1 MPVAIRAKR
10 AQRHAGHGSV
20 SAIVCA
26 FIILSTS
33 AAAAQNAI
41 GNIPATARELITRAP
56 WHDVAGLALTL
67 GVVLFAVIC
76 AIALLRTRRGAAI
89 EAAGLHH
96 EIDSLK
102 TSAGEARAL
111 LASEPQVLL
120 VWPLQG
126 GDPEVIGDARILVPE
141 EPLQCVSDF
150 DTWLEPQ
157 SVEEIQTAVR
167 RLRANGEGFSS
178 ALSTRSGRKI
188 EASGRPIGGR
198 AVLCLR
204 DVNGL
209 QRDLAALTVEHHK
222 LQRDL
227 AAANSLIEALPSPVW
242 MRDKSGR
249 LVFFN
254 SAYASAVE
262 AGDPTSAVAGGIE
275 LFDAGVGRE
284 PDEGGGGRARRA
296 AIVGGHRRVLDVLA
310 VPTPNGSAGIGIDAT
325 EVETLHR
332 DVARMVEAHRRTLD
346 QLATAVAAFDAGRR
360 LTFYNA
366 AYRAL
371 WDLDGGLLDQ
381 APTDSAIL
389 DVLRAARKLPEQ
401 RDFREWRTQ
410 LHEAYQALEGKQ
422 HEWHLPDG
430 RTLRVVT
437 TPNPEGGVT
446 YLFDDVTE
454 RLDLERRFDALIRVQ
469 GETLDNLGEAV
480 AVFGS
485 DGRLRLSNPAFA
497 RMWHVDAI
505 ALADRPHI
513 ETVMR
518 LCLRLGAEETWEAL
532 RRAVTTL
539 DARTPVASRME
550 RRDGAIIDCATI
562 PLPDG
567 ATLVT
572 FTDVTASV
580 NVERALV
587 DRNEALVA
595 AEKLK
600 QDFVQHMSYELR
612 SPLTNIIGF
621 THFLSDPNIG
631 PLNPRQ
637 HEYLGYITSST
648 NALLA
653 IVDNI
658 LDLATIEAG
667 AMTLDVAP
675 IDIRRTMEAAA
686 EGVQDRLAQDQ
697 ITLELRAAPDIGT
710 FRADERRIRQA
721 LFNLLS
727 NAVGFSPH
735 AGTVVLAAWRDAGAL
750 VLSVTD
756 QGPGIPPGMKDKVF
770 DWFESHPLGSRHRG
784 VGLGLSLV
792 RSFIGLHGGT
802 VRIESEVD
810 RGTTVICVLPA
821 RQ

>member
-1 MPVAIRAKR
+1 MPEAGRATDFPQQGGR
-10 AQRHAGHGSV
+10 ALG
-20 SAIVCA
+20 
-26 FIILSTS
+26 L
-33 AAAAQNAI
+33 AAALAGSILNLSVTAQANTVS
-41 GNIPATARELITRAP
+41 IPEAARDAFARVP
-56 WHDVAGLALTL
+56 WHEVAGLVLTL
-67 GVVLFAVIC
+67 GIILFAVIS
-76 AIALLRTRRGAAI
+76 AILLLRTRARAA
-89 EAAGLHH
+89 
-96 EIDSLK
+96 
-102 TSAGEARAL
+102 SAGARYQSEIQALRVAASEARAL
-111 LASEPQVLL
+111 LLSEPQVLI
-120 VWPLQG
+120 VWPAEG
-126 GDPEVIGDARILVPE
+126 SDPQILGNKALLAPGPLPERLLDFASWLTPDAAQTIE
-141 EPLQCVSDF
+141 
-150 DTWLEPQ
+150 
-157 SVEEIQTAVR
+157 TAVR
-167 RLRANGEGFSS
+167 VLQAKGEAFSMTLDTRFGRA
-178 ALSTRSGRKI
+178 I
-188 EASGRPIGGR
+188 EASGRAVGGR

-204 DVNGL
+204 DVSAL
-209 QRDLAALTVEHHK
+209 KRELAEITAEHDK
-222 LQRDL
+222 LRRERE
-227 AAANSLIEALPSPVW
+227 AVGSLIEALPSPVW
-242 MRDKSGR
+242 VRDKSGR
-249 LVFFN
+249 LVFVN
-254 SAYASAVE
+254 TAYARAVD
-262 AGDPTSAVAGGIE
+262 AGDPSTVVAGGIE
-275 LFDAGVGRE
+275 LFDSGAGRRPE
-284 PDEGGGGRARRA
+284 EGGDGRARRA
-296 AIVGGHRRVLDVLA
+296 ALVAGHRRVLDVLA
-310 VPTPNGSAGIGIDAT
+310 VPTPDGSAGIGIDAT
-325 EVETLHR
+325 EVETLQR
-332 DVARMVEAHRRTLD
+332 DVARMMEAHRRTLD
-346 QLATAVAAFDAGRR
+346 QLATAVAAFNSERR

-371 WDLDGGLLDQ
+371 WDLDSGFLDQ
-381 APTDSAIL
+381 TPTDSAVL

-497 RMWHVDAI
+497 RMWQVDPL
-505 ALADRPHI
+505 ALAGRPHI
-513 ETVMR
+513 DVVVQ
-518 LCLRLGAEETWEAL
+518 LCLPLGAASTWEAL
-532 RRAVTTL
+532 RTAVTAL
-539 DARTPVASRME
+539 DARAPVAGRME

-567 ATLVT
+567 GTLVT

-621 THFLSDPNIG
+621 THFLGDPSIG
-631 PLNPRQ
+631 PLNARQ
-637 HEYLGYITSST
+637 REYLEYITSST

-667 AMTLDVAP
+667 AMTLDLAP
-675 IDIRRTMEAAA
+675 IDIHATMQAAA
-686 EGVQDRLAQDQ
+686 EGVQDRLTQDH
-697 ITLELRAAPDIGT
+697 ITLDLRAAQDIGT
-710 FRADERRIRQA
+710 FVADERRIRQV

-727 NAVGFSPH
+727 NAIGFSPRG
-735 AGTVVLAAWRDAGAL
+735 GTVVLAAERQANAL
-750 VLSVTD
+750 VLSVAD
-756 QGPGIPPGMKDKVF
+756 QGPGIPPEMKDRVF

-792 RSFIGLHGGT
+792 RSFITLHGGA
-802 VRIESEVD
+802 VRIDSEIG
-810 RGTTVICVLPA
+810 RGTTVTCALPG
-821 RQ
+821 

>member
-1 MPVAIRAKR
+1 MPVAIRANS
-10 AQRHAGHGSV
+10 AQRHAGRV

-26 FIILSTS
+26 CLLLP
-33 AAAAQNAI
+33 AAASAQNTVV
-41 GNIPATARELITRAP
+41 GIPATARDVITRVP

-67 GVVLFAVIC
+67 GVVLFAVIS
-76 AIALLRTRRGAAI
+76 AIALLRTRRRSTI
-89 EAAGLHH
+89 ETAGLRNEIDALKAAAG
-96 EIDSLK
+96 D
-102 TSAGEARAL
+102 ARAL
-111 LASEPQVLL
+111 LMSEPQVLL
-120 VWPLQG
+120 VWPLHG
-126 GDPEVIGDARILVPE
+126 DDPEIIGDARGLVPE
-141 EPLQCVSDF
+141 EPPHSVADF
-150 DTWLEPQ
+150 GSWLEPQ
-157 SVEEIQTAVR
+157 AAAEIEAALR
-167 RLRANGEGFSS
+167 RLRAGGEGFSTV
-178 ALSTRSGRKI
+178 LSTRLGRQI
-188 EASGRPIGGR
+188 EASGRPVGGR
-198 AVLCLR
+198 AVLRLR
-204 DVNGL
+204 DVSGL
-209 QRDLAALTVEHHK
+209 AREFTALTSEHHK
-222 LQRDL
+222 LQREL
-227 AAANSLIEALPSPVW
+227 AAVSSLIEALPSPVW
-242 MRDKSGR
+242 MRDQSGR
-249 LVFFN
+249 LVFVN
-254 SAYASAVE
+254 RAYASAVE
-262 AGDPTSAVAGGIE
+262 AGDPTSVVAGGIE
-275 LFDAGVGRE
+275 LFDAGTAR
-284 PDEGGGGRARRA
+284 PDEGGGRARRA
-296 AIVGGHRRVLDVLA
+296 AIVGGRRRVLDVLA

-332 DVARMVEAHRRTLD
+332 DVDRMIEAHRRTLD
-346 QLATAVAAFDAGRR
+346 QLATAVAAFNAERR

-371 WDLDGGLLDQ
+371 WDLDSGFLDQ
-381 APTDSAIL
+381 EPTDAAIL

-454 RLDLERRFDALIRVQ
+454 RLDLERRFADVIRVR

-485 DGRLRLSNPAFA
+485 DGRLRLSNPAFR
-497 RMWHVDAI
+497 RMWNI
-505 ALADRPHI
+505 EPTALADNPHI
-513 ETVMR
+513 EAVLR
-518 LCLRLGAEETWEAL
+518 LCLPLGAESTWETL

-550 RRDGAIIDCATI
+550 RHDGAIVDCATI

-587 DRNEALVA
+587 ERNEALVA

-621 THFLSDPNIG
+621 THFLGDANIG

-667 AMTLDVAP
+667 AMTLDLAP

-697 ITLELRAAPDIGT
+697 INLELRAAPDIGT
-710 FRADERRIRQA
+710 FLADERRIRQA

-727 NAVGFSPH
+727 NAVGFSPPG
-735 AGTVVLAAWRDAGAL
+735 GTVVLSAWRDGGAL
-750 VLSVTD
+750 VLSVAD
-756 QGPGIPPGMKDKVF
+756 QGPGIPPEMKDKVF
-770 DWFESHPLGSRHRG
+770 DWFESHPFGSRHRG

-802 VRIESEVD
+802 VRIESEVG